1 MPSLMIKMTHKLSL
15 PLASL
20 LVGVCLLLVS
30 CEDRS
35 NTLGVGMM
43 PDYTQFKSFDTTFD
57 LSYRT
62 ISADMKDS
70 GSSASGTQYNRMYV
84 SSNYGYIGRIPN
96 QEFGGIETEYLTQ
109 MYCPEGFLFRDQPVD
124 NRIDSAFLTLYY
136 DGYSGYGKDLVEVTA
151 YRLDRPLPGNSK
163 YSLESISDYYTRG
176 VSKELGR
183 ASFMAV
189 TGTPHEGKGTWV
201 RVPIAREIG
210 QDFYDKSVAGSEV
223 FRSQAA
229 FDQYFPGVYF
239 RVSAGTGSVIRVVR
253 TALTFCYRKEQMLKR
268 RSTGKVDS
276 LAYVPAIQE
285 LSHTNEVPQLSRF
298 ANMGLSELMA
308 PGSDYAYVKSP
319 AGVLAEIT
327 IPTREIKKKLDEA
340 PKGSVRVLAS
350 APFSISG
357 ENRQLSEY
365 QLVYPTSLVLM
376 PRDSVAHFFE
386 SELTDADSPFTT
398 YVSRQAIQGSS
409 TYTFGNISALISK
422 HIEKKPDEDLRVV
435 VVPVQYVAPEQQQ
448 SGAVSPSS
456 VTNLVLP
463 STLKI
468 KMDGKNNKLRVYIN
482 ERKEGSPF

>member
-1 MPSLMIKMTHKLSL
+1 MIKMTHKLSL

-70 GSSASGTQYNRMYV
+70 GGSASGTQYNRMYV

-136 DGYSGYGKDLVEVTA
+136 DGYSGYGKDLVEVAA
-151 YRLDRPLPGNSK
+151 YRLNKPLPGNSK

>member
-1 MPSLMIKMTHKLSL
+1 MIKMTHKLSL

-151 YRLDRPLPGNSK
+151 YRLNKPLPGNSK

-350 APFSISG
+350 APFAISG

-398 YVSRQAIQGSS
+398 YVSRQAIRGSS

>member
-1 MPSLMIKMTHKLSL
+1 MIKMTHKLSL

-70 GSSASGTQYNRMYV
+70 GGSASGTQYNRMYV

-136 DGYSGYGKDLVEVTA
+136 DGYSGYGKDLVEVAA
-151 YRLDRPLPGNSK
+151 YRLDKPLPGNSK

-201 RVPIAREIG
+201 RIPIAREIG

-308 PGSDYAYVKSP
+308 PGTDYAYVKSP

>member
-1 MPSLMIKMTHKLSL
+1 MIKMTHKLSL

-62 ISADMKDS
+62 ISADMKGS

-109 MYCPEGFLFRDQPVD
+109 MYCPQGFLFRDQPVD

-136 DGYSGYGKDLVEVTA
+136 DGYSGYGKDLVEVAA
-151 YRLDRPLPGNSK
+151 YRLDKPLPGNSK

-176 VSKELGR
+176 ESKELGR

-201 RVPIAREIG
+201 RIPIAREIG

-350 APFSISG
+350 APFAISG

>member
-1 MPSLMIKMTHKLSL
+1 MIKMTHKLSL

-70 GSSASGTQYNRMYV
+70 GGSASGTQYNRMYV

-109 MYCPEGFLFRDQPVD
+109 MYCPQGFLFRDQPVD

-136 DGYSGYGKDLVEVTA
+136 DGYSGYGKDLVEVAA
-151 YRLDRPLPGNSK
+151 YQLDKPLLGNSK

-176 VSKELGR
+176 ESKELGR

-201 RVPIAREIG
+201 RIPIAREIG

-350 APFSISG
+350 APFAISG

>member
-1 MPSLMIKMTHKLSL
+1 MIKMTHKLSL

-62 ISADMKDS
+62 ISADMKGS

-109 MYCPEGFLFRDQPVD
+109 MYCPQGFLFRDQPVD

-136 DGYSGYGKDLVEVTA
+136 DGYSGYGKDLVEVAA
-151 YRLDRPLPGNSK
+151 YQLDKPLPGNSK

-176 VSKELGR
+176 ESKELGR

-201 RVPIAREIG
+201 RIPIAREIG

-298 ANMGLSELMA
+298 ANMGLSELMT
-308 PGSDYAYVKSP
+308 PGTDYAYVKSP

-350 APFSISG
+350 APFAISG

-435 VVPVQYVAPEQQQ
+435 VIPVQYVAPEQQQ

>member
-1 MPSLMIKMTHKLSL
+1 MIKMTHKLSL

-43 PDYTQFKSFDTTFD
+43 PDYTRFKSFDTTFD

-62 ISADMKDS
+62 ISADMKGT

-151 YRLDRPLPGNSK
+151 YRLDKPLPGNSK

-176 VSKELGR
+176 VSEELGR
-183 ASFMAV
+183 ASYMAV
-189 TGTPHEGKGTWV
+189 TGTPHEGKGTYI
-201 RVPIAREIG
+201 RIPIAREIG

-253 TALTFCYRKEQMLKR
+253 TALTFCYRTEQMLKR
-268 RSTGKVDS
+268 HSTGKVDS
-276 LAYVPAIQE
+276 LAYVPTIQE

-308 PGSDYAYVKSP
+308 PGSDYAYIKSP

-350 APFSISG
+350 APFAISG

>member
-1 MPSLMIKMTHKLSL
+1 MIKMTHKLSL

-223 FRSQAA
+223 FRSQSA

>member
-1 MPSLMIKMTHKLSL
+1 MIKMTHKLSL

-136 DGYSGYGKDLVEVTA
+136 DGYSGYGKDLVEVAA
-151 YRLDRPLPGNSK
+151 YRLDKPLPGNSK

-189 TGTPHEGKGTWV
+189 NGTPHEGKGTWV
-201 RVPIAREIG
+201 RIPIAREIG

-276 LAYVPAIQE
+276 LAYVPTIQE

-350 APFSISG
+350 APFVISG

-435 VVPVQYVAPEQQQ
+435 VVPVQYVAAEQQQ

>member
-1 MPSLMIKMTHKLSL
+1 MIKMTHKLSL
-15 PLASL
+15 SLASL
-20 LVGVCLLLVS
+20 LVGVCLLLIS

-62 ISADMKDS
+62 ISADMK
-70 GSSASGTQYNRMYV
+70 GTESSTSGTQYNRMYV

-136 DGYSGYGKDLVEVTA
+136 DGYSGYGKDLVEVAA
-151 YRLDRPLPGNSK
+151 YRLDKPLPGNSK

-189 TGTPHEGKGTWV
+189 TGTPHEGKGTYV
-201 RVPIAREIG
+201 RIPIAREIG

-253 TALTFCYRKEQMLKR
+253 TALTFCYRTEQMLKR

-276 LAYVPAIQE
+276 LAYVPTIQE

-308 PGSDYAYVKSP
+308 PGTDYAYVKSP

-350 APFSISG
+350 APFAISG

-376 PRDSVAHFFE
+376 PQDSVAHFFE
-386 SELTDADSPFTT
+386 SELTDTDSPFTT

-435 VVPVQYVAPEQQQ
+435 VVPVQYVAAEQQQ

>member
-1 MPSLMIKMTHKLSL
+1 MIKMTHKLSL

-62 ISADMKDS
+62 ISADMKGS
-70 GSSASGTQYNRMYV
+70 GSSASGTQYNRIYV

-136 DGYSGYGKDLVEVTA
+136 DGYSGYGKDLVEVAA
-151 YRLDRPLPGNSK
+151 YQLDKPLPGNSK

-176 VSKELGR
+176 ESKELGR

-201 RVPIAREIG
+201 RIPIAREIG

-350 APFSISG
+350 APFAISG

>member
-1 MPSLMIKMTHKLSL
+1 MIKMTHKLSL

-84 SSNYGYIGRIPN
+84 SSNYGYIGRIPS

-136 DGYSGYGKDLVEVTA
+136 DGYSGYGKDLVEVAA
-151 YRLDRPLPGNSK
+151 YQLDKPLPGNSK

-176 VSKELGR
+176 ESKELGR

-201 RVPIAREIG
+201 RIPIAREIG

-350 APFSISG
+350 APFAISG

>member
-1 MPSLMIKMTHKLSL
+1 MIKMTHKLSL

-151 YRLDRPLPGNSK
+151 YRLNKPLPGNSK

-176 VSKELGR
+176 ESKELGR

-350 APFSISG
+350 APFAISG

>member
-1 MPSLMIKMTHKLSL
+1 MIKMTHKLSL

-62 ISADMKDS
+62 ISADMKGS

-109 MYCPEGFLFRDQPVD
+109 MYCPQGFLFRDQPVD

-136 DGYSGYGKDLVEVTA
+136 DGYSGYGKDLVEVAA
-151 YRLDRPLPGNSK
+151 YQLDKPLPGNSK

-176 VSKELGR
+176 ESKELGR

-201 RVPIAREIG
+201 RIPIAREIG
-210 QDFYDKSVAGSEV
+210 QDFYDKSVVGSEV

-350 APFSISG
+350 APFAISG

>member
-1 MPSLMIKMTHKLSL
+1 MIKMTHKLSL

-62 ISADMKDS
+62 ISADMKGT
-70 GSSASGTQYNRMYV
+70 GSTTSGTQYNRMYV

-136 DGYSGYGKDLVEVTA
+136 DGYSGYGKDLVEVAA
-151 YRLDRPLPGNSK
+151 YRLDKPLPGNSK

-176 VSKELGR
+176 ESKELGR

-201 RVPIAREIG
+201 RIPIAREIG

-298 ANMGLSELMA
+298 ANMGLGELMA
-308 PGSDYAYVKSP
+308 PGSDYAYIKSP

-350 APFSISG
+350 APFAISG

>member
-1 MPSLMIKMTHKLSL
+1 MIKMTHKLSL

-136 DGYSGYGKDLVEVTA
+136 DGYSGYGKDLVEVAA
-151 YRLDRPLPGNSK
+151 YRLDKPLPGNSK

-176 VSKELGR
+176 ESKELGR

-201 RVPIAREIG
+201 RIPIAREIG

-350 APFSISG
+350 APFAISG

>member
-1 MPSLMIKMTHKLSL
+1 MIKMTHKLSL

-20 LVGVCLLLVS
+20 LVGLCLFLVS

-35 NTLGVGMM
+35 SSLGVGMM
-43 PDYTQFKSFDTTFD
+43 PDYTRYKSFDSSFD
-57 LSYRT
+57 LTYRT
-62 ISADMKDS
+62 ISADVGDS
-70 GSSASGTQYNRMYV
+70 KTSDAGTQYNRMYV
-84 SSNYGYIGRIPN
+84 SSNYGYIGRIPS

-151 YRLDRPLPGNSK
+151 YALDKPLPGGSK

-183 ASFMAV
+183 VSYMAV
-189 TGTPHEGKGTWV
+189 TGTPHEGKGTWI
-201 RVPIAREIG
+201 RIPIDREIG
-210 QDFYDKSVAGSEV
+210 QDFYDKSAAGSEV
-223 FRSQAA
+223 FKSQVA
-229 FDQYFPGVYF
+229 FDRYFPGVYF
-239 RVSAGTGSVIRVVR
+239 RISAGTGSVIRVVR
-253 TALTFCYRKEQMLKR
+253 TALTFCYRTEQMLKR
-268 RSTGKVDS
+268 PSTGKVDS
-276 LAYVPAIQE
+276 LAYVPTIQE

-298 ANMGLSELMA
+298 ANTGLSNLI
-308 PGSDYAYVKSP
+308 GSGTDYAYVKSP

-327 IPTREIKKKLDEA
+327 IPTREIKKKLNEA

-350 APFSISG
+350 APFVISG
-357 ENRQLSEY
+357 ENRELSEY

-376 PRDSVAHFFE
+376 PRDSVAGFFE
-386 SELTDADSPFTT
+386 QELTDTDSPYTT

-409 TYTFGNISALISK
+409 TYSFGNISALISK
-422 HIEKKPDEDLRVV
+422 HIEKKPDEDLRIV
-435 VVPVQYVAPEQQQ
+435 VVPVQYVAAQQQQ

>member
-1 MPSLMIKMTHKLSL
+1 MIKMTHKLSL

-151 YRLDRPLPGNSK
+151 YRLDKPLPGNSK

-176 VSKELGR
+176 VSEELGR

-350 APFSISG
+350 APFAISG

>member
-1 MPSLMIKMTHKLSL
+1 MIKMTHKLSL

-62 ISADMKDS
+62 ISADMKGS

-109 MYCPEGFLFRDQPVD
+109 MYCPQGFLFRDQPVD

-136 DGYSGYGKDLVEVTA
+136 DGYSGYGKDLVEVAA
-151 YRLDRPLPGNSK
+151 YQLDKPLPGNSK

-176 VSKELGR
+176 ESKELGR
-183 ASFMAV
+183 ASFIAV

>member
-1 MPSLMIKMTHKLSL
+1 MIKMTHKLSL

-151 YRLDRPLPGNSK
+151 YRLNKPLPGNSK

>member
-1 MPSLMIKMTHKLSL
+1 MIKMTHKLSL

-62 ISADMKDS
+62 ISADMKGS
-70 GSSASGTQYNRMYV
+70 GSSASGTQYNRIYV

-109 MYCPEGFLFRDQPVD
+109 MYCPQGFLFRDQPVD

-136 DGYSGYGKDLVEVTA
+136 DGYSGYGKDLVEVAA
-151 YRLDRPLPGNSK
+151 YQLDKPLPGNSK

>member
-1 MPSLMIKMTHKLSL
+1 MIKMTHKLSL

-62 ISADMKDS
+62 ISADMKGS

-109 MYCPEGFLFRDQPVD
+109 MYCPQGFLFRDQPVD

-136 DGYSGYGKDLVEVTA
+136 DGYSGYGKDLVEVAA
-151 YRLDRPLPGNSK
+151 YQLDKPLPGNSK

-176 VSKELGR
+176 ESKELGR
-183 ASFMAV
+183 ASFIAV

-201 RVPIAREIG
+201 RIPIAREIG

-350 APFSISG
+350 APFAISG

>member
-1 MPSLMIKMTHKLSL
+1 MTHKLSL

-151 YRLDRPLPGNSK
+151 YRLNKPLPGNSK

>member
-1 MPSLMIKMTHKLSL
+1 MIKMTHKLSL

-43 PDYTQFKSFDTTFD
+43 PDYTRFKSFDTTFD

-70 GSSASGTQYNRMYV
+70 GGSASGTQYNRMYV

-136 DGYSGYGKDLVEVTA
+136 DGYSGYGKDLVEVAA
-151 YRLDRPLPGNSK
+151 YRLDKPLPGNSK

-189 TGTPHEGKGTWV
+189 NGTPHEGKGTWV
-201 RVPIAREIG
+201 RIPIAREIG

-350 APFSISG
+350 APFAISG

-422 HIEKKPDEDLRVV
+422 HIEKNPDEDLRVV

>member
-1 MPSLMIKMTHKLSL
+1 MIKMTHKLSL

-62 ISADMKDS
+62 ISADMKGS
-70 GSSASGTQYNRMYV
+70 GSSASGTQYNRIYV

-109 MYCPEGFLFRDQPVD
+109 MYCPQGFLFRDQPVD

-136 DGYSGYGKDLVEVTA
+136 DGYSGYGKDLVEVAA
-151 YRLDRPLPGNSK
+151 YQLDKPLPGNSK

-176 VSKELGR
+176 ESKELGR
-183 ASFMAV
+183 ASFIAV

-201 RVPIAREIG
+201 RIPIAREIG

-350 APFSISG
+350 APFAISG

>member
-1 MPSLMIKMTHKLSL
+1 MIKMTHKLSL

-136 DGYSGYGKDLVEVTA
+136 DGYSGYGKDLVEVAA
-151 YRLDRPLPGNSK
+151 YQLDKPLPGNSK

-176 VSKELGR
+176 ESKELGR

-201 RVPIAREIG
+201 RIPIAREIG

-308 PGSDYAYVKSP
+308 PGSDYAYVCLLYTSD
-319 AGVLAEIT
+319 AA
-327 IPTREIKKKLDEA
+327 DE
-340 PKGSVRVLAS
+340 
-350 APFSISG
+350 
-357 ENRQLSEY
+357 
-365 QLVYPTSLVLM
+365 
-376 PRDSVAHFFE
+376 
-386 SELTDADSPFTT
+386 
-398 YVSRQAIQGSS
+398 
-409 TYTFGNISALISK
+409 
-422 HIEKKPDEDLRVV
+422 
-435 VVPVQYVAPEQQQ
+435 
-448 SGAVSPSS
+448 
-456 VTNLVLP
+456 
-463 STLKI
+463 
-468 KMDGKNNKLRVYIN
+468 
-482 ERKEGSPF
+482 

>member
-1 MPSLMIKMTHKLSL
+1 MIKMTHKLSL

-136 DGYSGYGKDLVEVTA
+136 DGYSGYGKDLVEVAA
-151 YRLDRPLPGNSK
+151 YQLDKPLPGNSK

-176 VSKELGR
+176 ESKELGR

-201 RVPIAREIG
+201 RIPIAREIG

-350 APFSISG
+350 APFAISG

>member
-1 MPSLMIKMTHKLSL
+1 MIKMTHKLSL

>member
-1 MPSLMIKMTHKLSL
+1 MIKMTHKLSL

-109 MYCPEGFLFRDQPVD
+109 MYCPQGFLFRDQPVD

-136 DGYSGYGKDLVEVTA
+136 DGYSGYGKDLVEVAA
-151 YRLDRPLPGNSK
+151 YQLDKPLPGNSK

-176 VSKELGR
+176 ESKELGR

-201 RVPIAREIG
+201 RIPIAREIG

-350 APFSISG
+350 APFAISG

>member
-1 MPSLMIKMTHKLSL
+1 MIKMTHKLSL

-285 LSHTNEVPQLSRF
+285 LSHTTEVPQLSRF

>member
-1 MPSLMIKMTHKLSL
+1 MIKMTHKLSL

-62 ISADMKDS
+62 ISADMKES
-70 GSSASGTQYNRMYV
+70 GSSASGTQYNRVYV

-109 MYCPEGFLFRDQPVD
+109 MYCPQGFLFRDQPVD

-136 DGYSGYGKDLVEVTA
+136 DGYSGYGKDLVEVAA
-151 YRLDRPLPGNSK
+151 YQLDKPLPGNSK

-176 VSKELGR
+176 ESKELGR

-201 RVPIAREIG
+201 RIPIAREIG

-276 LAYVPAIQE
+276 LAYVPVIQE

-350 APFSISG
+350 APFAISG